1 MWSSARYVYYPDFP
15 IECFDMTSGVRHIGV
30 LRQRNGG
37 LLVPQTNSLRL
48 EPFLGK
54 ILYFSMNELA

>member
-1 MWSSARYVYYPDFP
+1 
-15 IECFDMTSGVRHIGV
+15 MTSGVRYIGV

-54 ILYFSMNELA
+54 ISYFSMNELA